1 MRMPKTKVFA
11 AAATA
16 GLLVLSAGASNAQM
30 AAAGTSEAPCV
41 DAPLKPVTTGAA
53 FSNPVAGRATGVV
66 EQVCNLVNQAV
77 PGSSIRLANFVIS
90 GNAGMDF
97 TNALLAA
104 HDRGVDVQVVIDGWQ
119 IDNPASVKLIESLG
133 VDEAARSWVH
143 VCSHKSPEGNT
154 SSCIGTK
161 GQHNKFYLFSET
173 GGEKGVVV
181 QSSANFTDVNSKT
194 YWNNALTFTG
204 NHKLFEGYGSYFDDL
219 VTEVQD
225 PNYYR
230 TVSTGMQGG
239 NVTAH
244 FFPSAA
250 VDPVLDRV
258 QELNCKN
265 NGSTEI
271 RIGMSEWDESR
282 TGIADRLVEMSQAG
296 CRVKIVH
303 GPVSETVLQ
312 RLSGQPGIELRELD
326 SSVLPGRIHSK
337 YLIVENATGKGSGQ
351 NLVLTGSHNYNTTSL
366 RRNDEAIV
374 ETSRPDIYLQYR
386 DNFEEMWDVAR

>member
-1 MRMPKTKVFA
+1 MHTNQSKLLA
-11 AAATA
+11 AAVTA
-16 GLLVLSAGASNAQM
+16 GLLVLPAGAAYAQAAP
-30 AAAGTSEAPCV
+30 AAAAEPCV
-41 DAPLKPVTTGAA
+41 NVPLKPVTTGAA

-66 EQVCNLVNQAV
+66 EQVCNLVNQAA

-104 HDRGVDVQVVIDGWQ
+104 HNRGVDVQVVIDGWQ
-119 IDNPASVKLIESLG
+119 IDKPASAKLIDTLG

-173 GGEKGVVV
+173 GGQKEVVV
-181 QSSANFTDVNSKT
+181 QASANFTDVNSKT

-204 NHKLFEGYGSYFDDL
+204 NHKLYEGYGSYFDDL
-219 VTEVQD
+219 VAEVQD
-225 PNYYR
+225 ADYYR

-244 FFPSAA
+244 FFPSAT

-265 NGSTEI
+265 NGTSEI
-271 RIGMSEWDESR
+271 RIGMSEWDEAR
-282 TGIADRLVEMSQAG
+282 LGIADRLVELAQAG
-296 CRVKIVH
+296 CSVRIVH
-303 GPVSETVLQ
+303 GPMAESVLQ
-312 RLSGQPGIELRELD
+312 RLSSQPGIVLRELD
-326 SSVLPGRIHSK
+326 SDKLPGRIHSK
-337 YLIVENATGKGSGQ
+337 YLIAENMTGRHSGQ

-374 ETSRPDIYLQYR
+374 ETSRQDVYLQYR
-386 DNFEEMWDVAR
+386 ENFEEMWNVAQ